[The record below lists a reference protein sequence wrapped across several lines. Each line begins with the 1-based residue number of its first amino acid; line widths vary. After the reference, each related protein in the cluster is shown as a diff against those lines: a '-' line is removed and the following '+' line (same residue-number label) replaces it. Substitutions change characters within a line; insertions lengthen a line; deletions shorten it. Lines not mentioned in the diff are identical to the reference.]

1 MYSLNE
7 VQIQRLSNLNIAGKG
22 GKDKQLA
29 EALGHDR
36 AHAKYYD
43 AKDGPALFE
52 YKKQSQDQWID
63 AFKLARL
70 DEAPEG
76 SIMLWFNHKNGVVE
90 SVYSSTYEQV
100 RDLLFPTPV
109 DVGLLDMYRQISHS
123 RTRTYDDQVKVK
135 ITCHEIRDNFT
146 LVWKRS

>member
-1 MYSLNE
+1 MYRLND
-7 VQIQRLSNLNIAGKG
+7 VQIQKLSNLNIAGKG

-29 EALGHDR
+29 EALGHQR
-36 AHAKYYD
+36 AHAEFFD

-52 YKKQSQDQWID
+52 YKKQSNDQWID

-76 SIMLWFNHKNGVVE
+76 ISMLWFNHKNGAVE

-109 DVGLLDMYRQISHS
+109 DRGLLNMYKTISQQ
-123 RTRTYDDQVKVK
+123 RTRRASDQVKCK
-135 ITCHEIRDNFT
+135 ITHKEIQANFN